1 MHRAKLFFLFFLTAI
16 CFSAPSVAQLQL
28 LDKVAAVVN
37 DDVIMA
43 SELQEQV
50 AIIYQRISASGTQ
63 PPPQEVLVPQV
74 LEKLIQDRLQLS
86 MGLRAG
92 VKISDAELNQAMTRL
107 AQQQNLGLDEFL
119 AIAAREG
126 LNPAALKAQMKDE
139 MIIARVQQSQVQRRF
154 TITDQDIDNF
164 LKSEEGK
171 FLSSPDVNVGHILL
185 PVSSG
190 ADKETVQQVL
200 DKAENLRQQATN
212 GADFRQLAIAHSSG
226 QNALQGGD
234 IGWRKSAQLPGIFS
248 TVLAAL
254 QPGGISAPIRSDA
267 GFHLLKLYDRRGN
280 TEELIQQ
287 SMVRHILI
295 KPNEIRSEEDA
306 RTMLLDLRARI
317 AAGEDFADIARQFS
331 EDSGSALNGGS
342 VGWSVPGQFVPQ
354 FEQAIE
360 QAQINVV
367 SEPFRTQYGWH
378 ILEVTER
385 RHQDFSTEIMRNQAQ
400 NVLRQRKF
408 EEELPIW
415 LQEIRDEAFIDIKL

>member
-1 MHRAKLFFLFFLTAI
+1 MYCAKFRLLVFLIAV
-16 CFSAPSVAQLQL
+16 CVSAQSAAQLQL

-63 PPPQEVLVPQV
+63 PPPQEVLIPQV

-107 AQQQNLGLDEFL
+107 AQQQNLSLDEFL

-154 TITDQDIDNF
+154 AVTDQDIDNF

-200 DKAENLRQQATN
+200 DKVENLRQQANN
-212 GADFRQLAIAHSSG
+212 GTDFRQLAIAHSTG

-234 IGWRKSAQLPGIFS
+234 IGWRKSAQLPSIFA
-248 TVLAAL
+248 TVLAEL
-254 QPGGISAPIRSDA
+254 QPGDISAPIRSDA

-306 RTMLLDLRARI
+306 RIMLLDLRERI
-317 AAGEDFADIARQFS
+317 AAGEDFADLARQFS

-354 FEQAIE
+354 FEQAIQE
-360 QAQINVV
+360 AQINVIG
-367 SEPFRTQYGWH
+367 EPFRTQFGWH
-378 ILEVTER
+378 LLQVTER

>member
-1 MHRAKLFFLFFLTAI
+1 MYRAKLSLLIFLTAI
-16 CFSAPSVAQLQL
+16 CISAPSVAQLQL
-28 LDKVAAVVN
+28 LDKVVAVVN

-63 PPPQEVLVPQV
+63 PPPQEVLIPQV

-92 VKISDAELNQAMTRL
+92 VKISDAELNQAMARL

-139 MIIARVQQSQVQRRF
+139 MIIARVQQGQVQRRF
-154 TITDQDIDNF
+154 SVTDQDIDNF

-190 ADKETVQQVL
+190 ADKETVQQVF
-200 DKAENLRQQATN
+200 DKAESLRQQATS
-212 GADFRQLAIAHSSG
+212 GTDFRQLAIAHSTG

-234 IGWRKSAQLPGIFS
+234 IGWRKSAQLPGIFA
-248 TVLAAL
+248 TVLAEL
-254 QPGGISAPIRSDA
+254 QPGDVSAPIRSDA

-306 RTMLLDLRARI
+306 RAMLLDLRARI
-317 AAGEDFADIARQFS
+317 AAGEDFADLARQFS

-354 FEQAIE
+354 FEQAIQE
-360 QAQINVV
+360 AQINVV
-367 SEPFRTQYGWH
+367 SEPFRTQFGWH

>member
-1 MHRAKLFFLFFLTAI
+1 MHRAKLSLLIFLTAI
-16 CFSAPSVAQLQL
+16 CISAPSVAQLQL

-63 PPPQEVLVPQV
+63 PPPQEVLIPQV

-107 AQQQNLGLDEFL
+107 AQQQNLSLDEFL

-139 MIIARVQQSQVQRRF
+139 MIIARVQQGQVQRRF
-154 TITDQDIDNF
+154 TVTDQDIDNF

-200 DKAENLRQQATN
+200 DKVENLRQQANN
-212 GADFRQLAIAHSSG
+212 GTDFRQLAIAHSTG

-234 IGWRKSAQLPGIFS
+234 IGWRKSAQLPSIFA
-248 TVLAAL
+248 TVLAEL
-254 QPGGISAPIRSDA
+254 QPGDISAPIRSDA

-306 RTMLLDLRARI
+306 RIMLLDLRARI
-317 AAGEDFADIARQFS
+317 AAGEDFADLARQFS

-354 FEQAIE
+354 FEQAIQE
-360 QAQINVV
+360 AQINVIG
-367 SEPFRTQYGWH
+367 EPFRTQFGWH
-378 ILEVTER
+378 LLQVTER

>member
-1 MHRAKLFFLFFLTAI
+1 MHFTKLPLLVFLMAVGV
-16 CFSAPSVAQLQL
+16 CAPSVAQLQL

-50 AIIYQRISASGTQ
+50 ATIYQRISASGTQ
-63 PPPQEVLVPQV
+63 PPPQEVLIPQV
-74 LEKLIQDRLQLS
+74 LEKLIQDRLQLT

-107 AQQQNLGLDEFL
+107 AQQQQLSLDEFL
-119 AIAAREG
+119 AAAAREG
-126 LNPAALKAQMKDE
+126 LHPSALKAQMKDE
-139 MIIARVQQSQVQRRF
+139 MIIARVQQGQVQRRF
-154 TITDQDIDNF
+154 TITEQEVDNF

-185 PVSSG
+185 PVSSA

-200 DKAENLRQQATN
+200 AKADNLAEQARN
-212 GADFRQLAIAHSSG
+212 GADFRQLAIANSTG

-234 IGWRKSAQLPGIFS
+234 IGWRKSAQLPGIFA
-248 TVLAAL
+248 TALAAME
-254 QPGGISAPIRSDA
+254 PGGISAPIRSDA

-280 TEELIQQ
+280 TEELVQQ
-287 SMVRHILI
+287 SLVRHILV
-295 KPNEIRSEEDA
+295 KPNEIRSEDDA
-306 RTMLLDLRARI
+306 RAMLLDMRTRI
-317 AAGEDFADIARQFS
+317 LNGEDFAGLARQFS

-360 QAQINVV
+360 EAEINAV
-367 SEPFRTQYGWH
+367 SEPFRTQFGWH
-378 ILEVTER
+378 LLQVTER
-385 RHQDFSTEIMRNQAQ
+385 RHQDFSEEIMRNQAQ

>member
-234 IGWRKSAQLPGIFS
+234 IGWRKSAQLPAIFS

>member
-1 MHRAKLFFLFFLTAI
+1 MHRAKLSLLIFLTAI
-16 CFSAPSVAQLQL
+16 CISAPSVAQLQL

-63 PPPQEVLVPQV
+63 PPPQEVLIPQV

-107 AQQQNLGLDEFL
+107 AQQQNLSLDEFL

-139 MIIARVQQSQVQRRF
+139 MIIARVQQNQVQRRF
-154 TITDQDIDNF
+154 AVTDQDIDNF

-200 DKAENLRQQATN
+200 DKVENLRQQANN
-212 GADFRQLAIAHSSG
+212 GTDFRQLAMAHSTG

-234 IGWRKSAQLPGIFS
+234 IGWRKSAQLPGIFA
-248 TVLAAL
+248 TVLAEL
-254 QPGGISAPIRSDA
+254 QPGDISAPIRSDA

-280 TEELIQQ
+280 TEELVQQ

-306 RTMLLDLRARI
+306 RIMLLDLRGRI
-317 AAGEDFADIARQFS
+317 AAGEDFADLARQFS

-354 FEQAIE
+354 FEQAIQE
-360 QAQINVV
+360 AQINVIG
-367 SEPFRTQYGWH
+367 EPFRTQFGWH
-378 ILEVTER
+378 LLQVTER
-385 RHQDFSTEIMRNQAQ
+385 RQQDFSTEIMRNQAQ

>member
-92 VKISDAELNQAMTRL
+92 VNISDAELNQAMTRL

-200 DKAENLRQQATN
+200 DKAENLRQQAAN

-234 IGWRKSAQLPGIFS
+234 IGWRKSAQLPAIFS

-267 GFHLLKLYDRRGN
+267 GFHLLKLYDRRGD

>member
-1 MHRAKLFFLFFLTAI
+1 MYRAKLSLLVFLTAI
-16 CFSAPSVAQLQL
+16 CISAPSVAQLQL

-50 AIIYQRISASGTQ
+50 AIIYQRITASGTQ
-63 PPPQEVLVPQV
+63 PPSQEVLIPQV

-107 AQQQNLGLDEFL
+107 AQQQDLSLDEFL
-119 AIAAREG
+119 AVAAREG

-139 MIIARVQQSQVQRRF
+139 MIIARVQQGQVQRRF
-154 TITDQDIDNF
+154 TVTDQDIDNF

-171 FLSSPDVNVGHILL
+171 FISSPDVNVGHILL

-190 ADKETVQQVL
+190 ADKETVQQVF
-200 DKAENLRQQATN
+200 DKAENLRQQASN
-212 GADFRQLAIAHSSG
+212 GADFRQLAIAHSTG

-234 IGWRKSAQLPGIFS
+234 IGWRKSAQLPSIFA
-248 TVLAAL
+248 TVLAEL
-254 QPGGISAPIRSDA
+254 QPGDISAPIRSDA

-295 KPNEIRSEEDA
+295 KPNEIRNEEDA
-306 RTMLLDLRARI
+306 RIMLVDLRARI
-317 AAGEDFADIARQFS
+317 AAGEDFADLARQFS

-354 FEQAIE
+354 FEQVIQEAAINT
-360 QAQINVV
+360 I
-367 SEPFRTQYGWH
+367 SEPFRTQFGWH
-378 ILEVTER
+378 ILQVTER

>member
-1 MHRAKLFFLFFLTAI
+1 MHRAKLSLLFFFTAI
-16 CFSAPSVAQLQL
+16 CISAPSVAQLQL
-28 LDKVAAVVN
+28 LDKIAAVVN

-63 PPPQEVLVPQV
+63 PPPQEVLIPQV

-92 VKISDAELNQAMTRL
+92 VKISDAELNQAMARL
-107 AQQQNLGLDEFL
+107 AQQQDLGLDEFL

-154 TITDQDIDNF
+154 TVSDQDIDNF

-190 ADKETVQQVL
+190 ADKETLQQVL
-200 DKAENLRQQATN
+200 DKAENLRQQASN
-212 GADFRQLAIAHSSG
+212 GADFRQLAIAHSTG

-234 IGWRKSAQLPGIFS
+234 IGWRKSAQLPGIFA
-248 TVLAAL
+248 TVLAEL
-254 QPGGISAPIRSDA
+254 QPGDVSAPIRSDA
-267 GFHLLKLYDRRGN
+267 GLHLLKLYDRRGN

-317 AAGEDFADIARQFS
+317 AAGEDFAELARQFS
-331 EDSGSALNGGS
+331 EDNGSALNGGS

-367 SEPFRTQYGWH
+367 SEPFRTQFGWH